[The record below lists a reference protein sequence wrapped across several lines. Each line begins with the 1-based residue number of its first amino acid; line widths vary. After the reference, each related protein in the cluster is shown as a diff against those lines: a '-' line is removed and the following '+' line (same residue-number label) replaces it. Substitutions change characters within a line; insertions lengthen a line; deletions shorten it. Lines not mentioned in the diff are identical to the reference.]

1 MGLLLATALLLLGIF
16 ATEIADTDSW
26 WHLATGRY
34 ILEQGRLPVPDPF
47 SYTSELGEPSYP
59 GEEKVRRFNL
69 THEWLAQVVWYLIYL
84 VGGFPALVLWKA
96 CLLGLVCAAAGYL
109 AAARSGSLPAG
120 IAAAVA
126 AAPVLTIFSAGRPAL
141 LTFLFV
147 ALFVVI
153 LERHR
158 SGRGNRLVWLLVPL
172 ELLWAN
178 SHGGFFLGW
187 VTIGAYLVGGR
198 GLSSERRRG
207 LLYVSAAVF
216 LAGGVNPNGFR
227 IFEVLPAYRASYL
240 TSTLIEWKPP
250 FLWGPPYTYNVLL
263 YSAAAVLLASWRRV
277 RLTDALLFAAFAG
290 ASLTAFRNTPLIAF
304 LAPVLIAAYGGPLVG
319 TILARFGAV
328 RLPLQAPRYLA
339 ITAAV
344 AILAVFIQ
352 QASAG
357 RVFQLRAAEWK
368 FPATAVR
375 FLEENQLDQPMFN
388 SYEFGGYLLWS
399 LWPMQKTFIDGRAL
413 NESVYRDYR
422 KILYNRGRNAE
433 ERAALDRLL
442 ADYGVGIVVT
452 NALEYVRGVIYP
464 LVLTLGDASNTGWEL
479 VFEEGQTLV
488 FARDIPGNR
497 ELIARHKLPKAR
509 LGEHLEQ
516 ACTAYIERVPIMPNC
531 ARTVGFLFARM
542 RLRERAERTL
552 ALYPSKISYSDREA
566 RDAYRDVVG
575 NPPQRDPR

>member
-1 MGLLLATALLLLGIF
+1 MGLLLGTALLLLGIF
-16 ATEIADTDSW
+16 ATEIGDTDSW

-34 ILEQGRLPVPDPF
+34 ILEEARLPVPDPF

-69 THEWLAQVVWYLIYL
+69 THEWLAQVVWYVIYL

-109 AAARSGSLPAG
+109 AAERSRSFLAG
-120 IAAAVA
+120 IMAALA
-126 AAPVLTIFSAGRPAL
+126 AAPLLTMFSAGRPAL

-158 SGRGNRLVWLLVPL
+158 SGRADRLVWLLVPL

-187 VTIGAYLVGGR
+187 VTIGAYWVGGR

-216 LAGGVNPNGFR
+216 LAAGVNPNGFR
-227 IFEVLPAYRASYL
+227 IFEVLPAYRASFL

-263 YSAAAVLLASWRRV
+263 YSAAGLLLLSWRRV

-304 LAPVLIAAYGGPLVG
+304 LAPVLVAAYGGPLVG
-319 TILARFGAV
+319 AIPARFGPL

-352 QASAG
+352 QASVG

-368 FPATAVR
+368 FPATAAR

-442 ADYGVGIVVT
+442 ANYGVGIVVT
-452 NALEYVRGVIYP
+452 NAFEYVRGVIYP
-464 LVLTLGDASNTGWEL
+464 LVLTLGDASNTSWEL

-488 FARDIPGNR
+488 FARDIPENR
-497 ELIARHKLPKAR
+497 ELIARHKLPKTR
-509 LGEHLEQ
+509 LGDHLEG
-516 ACTAYIERVPIMPNC
+516 ACGTYIDRVPSMPNC
-531 ARTVGFLFARM
+531 ARTLGFLFARM
-542 RLRERAERTL
+542 GLRERAERTL
-552 ALYPSKISYSDREA
+552 ALYLSRTSYPDNEA
-566 RDAYRDVVG
+566 RQAH
-575 NPPQRDPR
+575 QRLVDTLSGKAPR